1 MKKGFY
7 PKLAFDGIR
16 KNKKMYLPYIL
27 TSIGMVMMYYI
38 IIFLQFSQSIKDAVQ
53 SSTVSE
59 ILGLGSWVI
68 AIFSCI
74 FLFYTNSFLIKRRKK
89 EFGLYNILG
98 MDKHNLGIILFWETL
113 IIAVISLVIG
123 LAAGIAFSKL
133 AELVFLNLLKSDTT
147 FDLTVSSQGIGL
159 CAIIFTVINI
169 LLFFNSLRQVRS
181 SSAISLVK
189 SEQTGEKPPKG
200 NWIFGILGVLLLGG
214 AYYISLSIKEPLQA
228 LTLFFVAVIM
238 VIIGTYLV
246 MISGSVLFC
255 RLLQKNKKYYYKP
268 NHFVSVSS
276 MVYRMKRNGAG
287 LASICILATMVL
299 VMISST
305 TSLYFGEEDA
315 LAIRYPREINIDI
328 STLDTD
334 LEKNGQMDNI
344 ISDIKN
350 ICKNH
355 GVKETGTY
363 TYLSGMISG
372 MITDDGKVETDINRI
387 DNFSNIA
394 LGDFSSVYSFI
405 FIPVDDYNKIMGT
418 SYTLKDDEAII
429 YNYRNDSRY
438 GKNVISFN
446 RGQSFKIVK
455 QTDEFV
461 IDTNAAISVTPTMAL
476 IVNDIDNA
484 TKGLTYNATTAQKIE
499 NTGISFHRYY
509 CFDAGVSPQ
518 QQIELSKD
526 IANYLDGNIEKYRA
540 DTSNRMFR
548 STVESREQNRLD
560 FFGLYGGLFG
570 LGIILSIVF
579 IFAAVLIIYYKQISE
594 GYEDQSRF
602 EIMQKVGMTK
612 NEIRKSINSQLLTVF
627 FLPLIFAGMHLAF
640 AAPIIKKLLLL
651 FNLTNLNLFIVTILI
666 SFAAFALF
674 YMIVYKITSSA
685 YYKIVSGAKED

>member
-123 LAAGIAFSKL
+123 LAAGIVFSKL
-133 AELVFLNLLKSDTT
+133 AELIFLNLLKSDVT

-169 LLFFNSLRQVRS
+169 LLFFNSLRQVRF
-181 SSAISLVK
+181 SSAISLVR

-200 NWIFGILGVLLLGG
+200 NRLLGILGVLLLGG

-255 RLLQKNKKYYYKP
+255 RLLQKNKKYYYKS

-276 MVYRMKRNGAG
+276 MAYRMKRNGAG

-315 LAIRYPREINIDI
+315 LSIRYPREINIDI

-405 FIPVDDYNKIMGT
+405 FIPVDEYNKIIGT

>member
-133 AELVFLNLLKSDTT
+133 AELIFLNLLKSDVT
-147 FDLTVSSQGIGL
+147 FDLTVSSQGIGH

-169 LLFFNSLRQVRS
+169 LLFFNSLRQVRF
-181 SSAISLVK
+181 SSAISLVR
-189 SEQTGEKPPKG
+189 SEQAGEKPPKG
-200 NWIFGILGVLLLGG
+200 NRLLGILGVLLLGG

-255 RLLQKNKKYYYKP
+255 RLLQKNKKYYYKS

-305 TSLYFGEEDA
+305 TSLYFGEENA

-405 FIPVDDYNKIMGT
+405 FIPVDEYNKIIGT
-418 SYTLKDDEAII
+418 NYTLKDDEAII

-461 IDTNAAISVTPTMAL
+461 IDTNAAMSVTPSMAL

-499 NTGISFHRYY
+499 NTGINFHRYY

-612 NEIRKSINSQLLTVF
+612 TEIRKSINSQLLTVF

-685 YYKIVSGAKED
+685 YYKIVSGVKED

>member
-123 LAAGIAFSKL
+123 LAAGIVFSKL
-133 AELVFLNLLKSDTT
+133 AELIFLNLLKSDVT

-169 LLFFNSLRQVRS
+169 LLFFNSLRQVKF

-200 NWIFGILGVLLLGG
+200 NWVLGILGVLLLGG

-276 MVYRMKRNGAG
+276 MAYRMKRNGAG

-334 LEKNGQMDNI
+334 LEKSGQMDNI

-355 GVKETGTY
+355 SVKETGTY

-372 MITDDGKVETDINRI
+372 IITDDGKVETDINRI

-418 SYTLKDDEAII
+418 NYTLKDDEAII

-461 IDTNAAISVTPTMAL
+461 IDTNAAISVTPSTAL

-499 NTGISFHRYY
+499 NTGINFHRYY

-685 YYKIVSGAKED
+685 YYKIVSGAKEG

>member
-133 AELVFLNLLKSDTT
+133 AELIFLNLLKSDVT

-169 LLFFNSLRQVRS
+169 LLFFNSLRQVKF

-200 NWIFGILGVLLLGG
+200 NWVLGILGVLLLGG

-276 MVYRMKRNGAG
+276 MAYRMKRNGAG

-334 LEKNGQMDNI
+334 LEKSGQMDNI

-355 GVKETGTY
+355 SVKETGTY

-372 MITDDGKVETDINRI
+372 IITDDGKVETDINRI

-418 SYTLKDDEAII
+418 NYTLKDDEAII

-461 IDTNAAISVTPTMAL
+461 IDTNAAISVTPSMAL

-612 NEIRKSINSQLLTVF
+612 TEIRKSINSQLLTVF

>member
-123 LAAGIAFSKL
+123 LAAGIVFSKL
-133 AELVFLNLLKSDTT
+133 AELIFLNLLKSDVT

-169 LLFFNSLRQVRS
+169 LLFFNSLRQVRF
-181 SSAISLVK
+181 SSAISLVR

-200 NWIFGILGVLLLGG
+200 NRLLGILGVLLLGG

-334 LEKNGQMDNI
+334 LEENGQMDNI

-405 FIPVDDYNKIMGT
+405 FIPVDEYNKIIGT

-461 IDTNAAISVTPTMAL
+461 IDTNAAISVTPSMAL

-499 NTGISFHRYY
+499 NTGINFHRYY

-612 NEIRKSINSQLLTVF
+612 TEIRKSINSQLLTVF

>member
-53 SSTVSE
+53 SSTVTQ

-113 IIAVISLVIG
+113 IIAAISLVVG

-133 AELVFLNLLKSDTT
+133 AELIFLNLLKSDAT

-238 VIIGTYLV
+238 VIIGTYLI

-255 RLLQKNKKYYYKP
+255 RLLQKNKKYYYKS

-305 TSLYFGEEDA
+305 TSLYFSEEDA
-315 LAIRYPREINIDI
+315 LTSRYPREININFT
-328 STLDTD
+328 TLDTQIYKD
-334 LEKNGQMDNI
+334 GQADKIRSEIDKIAKKRNANVHN
-344 ISDIKN
+344 SLTYLA
-350 ICKNH
+350 
-355 GVKETGTY
+355 GV
-363 TYLSGMISG
+363 LSGMV
-372 MITDDGKVETDINRI
+372 TDGNVETTDVRN
-387 DNFSNIA
+387 
-394 LGDFSSVYSFI
+394 VYSGTVDYNRVFQFNFVSI
-405 FIPVDDYNKIMGT
+405 DDYNKIMGT
-418 SYTLKDDEAII
+418 DYKLKDGEAMI
-429 YNYRNDSRY
+429 YLFRKGSNFNGD
-438 GKNVISFN
+438 KLSFN
-446 RGQSFKIVK
+446 GGQSFKIVK
-455 QTDEFV
+455 YLDNFISQSD
-461 IDTNAAISVTPTMAL
+461 AAMTIVPTMAVF
-476 IVNDIDNA
+476 VNDLDKA
-484 TKGLTYNATTAQKIE
+484 TQGMTDATHQHDSEPVVNFNWSYGFDTGLSE
-499 NTGISFHRYY
+499 
-509 CFDAGVSPQ
+509 DE
-518 QQIELSKD
+518 QIALSKD
-526 IANYLDGNIEKYRA
+526 INSYLTDVSDDFKEDIH
-540 DTSNRMFR
+540 
-548 STVESREQNRLD
+548 STEVESREQNRLD
-560 FFGLYGGLFG
+560 FFGLFGGLFG

-602 EIMQKVGMTK
+602 DIMQKVGMTK
-612 NEIRKSINSQLLTVF
+612 KEIRKSINSQLLTVF

-674 YMIVYKITSSA
+674 YMIVYKITSNA
-685 YYKIVSGAKED
+685 YYKIVSGAKEE

>member
-53 SSTVSE
+53 SSTVTQ

-113 IIAVISLVIG
+113 IIAAISLVVG

-133 AELVFLNLLKSDTT
+133 AELIFLNLLKSDAT

-238 VIIGTYLV
+238 VIIGTYLI

-255 RLLQKNKKYYYKP
+255 RLLQKNKKYYYKS

-315 LAIRYPREINIDI
+315 LASRYPREININFT
-328 STLDTD
+328 TLDTQIYKD
-334 LEKNGQMDNI
+334 GQADKIRSEIDKIAKKRNANVHN
-344 ISDIKN
+344 SLTYLA
-350 ICKNH
+350 
-355 GVKETGTY
+355 GV
-363 TYLSGMISG
+363 LSGMV
-372 MITDDGKVETDINRI
+372 TDGNVETDVRN
-387 DNFSNIA
+387 
-394 LGDFSSVYSFI
+394 VYSGTVDYNRVFQFNFVSI
-405 FIPVDDYNKIMGT
+405 DDYNKIMGT
-418 SYTLKDDEAII
+418 DYKLKDGEAMI
-429 YNYRNDSRY
+429 YLFRKGSNFNGD
-438 GKNVISFN
+438 KLSFN
-446 RGQSFKIVK
+446 GGQSFKIVK
-455 QTDEFV
+455 YLDNFISQSD
-461 IDTNAAISVTPTMAL
+461 AAMTIVPTMAVF
-476 IVNDIDNA
+476 VNDLDKA
-484 TKGLTYNATTAQKIE
+484 TQGMTDATHQHDSEPVVNFNWSYGFDTGLSE
-499 NTGISFHRYY
+499 
-509 CFDAGVSPQ
+509 DE
-518 QQIELSKD
+518 QIALSKD
-526 IANYLDGNIEKYRA
+526 INSYLTDVSDDFKKDIH
-540 DTSNRMFR
+540 
-548 STVESREQNRLD
+548 STEVESREQNRLD

-602 EIMQKVGMTK
+602 DIMQKVGMTK
-612 NEIRKSINSQLLTVF
+612 KEIRKSINSQLLTVF

-685 YYKIVSGAKED
+685 YYKIVSGAKEE

>member
-246 MISGSVLFC
+246 MIFGSVLFC

-315 LAIRYPREINIDI
+315 LSIRYPREINIDI

-394 LGDFSSVYSFI
+394 LGDFSSVYLFI
-405 FIPVDDYNKIMGT
+405 FIPVDEYNKIIGT

-518 QQIELSKD
+518 HQIELSKD

-540 DTSNRMFR
+540 DTSSRMFR

-612 NEIRKSINSQLLTVF
+612 TEIRKSINSQLLTVF

>member
-53 SSTVSE
+53 SSTVSQ

-133 AELVFLNLLKSDTT
+133 AELIFLNLLKSDVT

-169 LLFFNSLRQVRS
+169 LLFFNSLRQVRF
-181 SSAISLVK
+181 SSAISLVR

-200 NWIFGILGVLLLGG
+200 NRLLGILGVLLLGG

-315 LAIRYPREINIDI
+315 LSSRYPREINI
-328 STLDTD
+328 SFSSLDTQIY
-334 LEKNGQMDNI
+334 KNGQSEQIRSEIDEIAKKHNANVHN
-344 ISDIKN
+344 SLTYLA
-350 ICKNH
+350 
-355 GVKETGTY
+355 GV
-363 TYLSGMISG
+363 LSGMV
-372 MITDDGKVETDINRI
+372 TDGNVETDVRN
-387 DNFSNIA
+387 
-394 LGDFSSVYSFI
+394 VYSGTVDYNKVFQ
-405 FIPVDDYNKIMGT
+405 FNFVSVDDYNEMMGT
-418 SYTLKDDEAII
+418 DYRLKDGEAMV
-429 YNYRNDSRY
+429 YLFRKDSNFH
-438 GKNVISFN
+438 GDTLSFN
-446 RGQSFKIVK
+446 GGQSFKIVRYLDNFIS
-455 QTDEFV
+455 QSD
-461 IDTNAAISVTPTMAL
+461 AAMTVVPTMA
-476 IVNDIDNA
+476 IFVNDLDKA
-484 TKGLTYNATTAQKIE
+484 TQGMTDATHQHDSEPVVNFSWTYGFDTGLSEDEQ
-499 NTGISFHRYY
+499 IS
-509 CFDAGVSPQ
+509 
-518 QQIELSKD
+518 LSKD
-526 IANYLDGNIEKYRA
+526 INSYLTDVSDDFKKDIH
-540 DTSNRMFR
+540 
-548 STVESREQNRLD
+548 STEVESREQNRLD

-685 YYKIVSGAKED
+685 YYKIVSGAKEG

>member
-123 LAAGIAFSKL
+123 LAAGIVFSKL
-133 AELVFLNLLKSDTT
+133 AELIFLNLLKSDVT

-169 LLFFNSLRQVRS
+169 LLFFNSLRQVRF
-181 SSAISLVK
+181 SSAISLVR

-200 NWIFGILGVLLLGG
+200 NRLLGILGVLLLGG

-276 MVYRMKRNGAG
+276 MVYRIKRNGAG

-461 IDTNAAISVTPTMAL
+461 IDTNAAMSVTPSMAL

-499 NTGISFHRYY
+499 NTGINFHRYY
-509 CFDAGVSPQ
+509 CFDTGVSPQ

-612 NEIRKSINSQLLTVF
+612 TEIRKSINSQLLTVF

>member
-123 LAAGIAFSKL
+123 LAAGIVFSKL
-133 AELVFLNLLKSDTT
+133 AELIFLNLLKSDVT

-169 LLFFNSLRQVRS
+169 LLFFNSLRQVKF

-200 NWIFGILGVLLLGG
+200 NWVLGILGVLLLGG

-418 SYTLKDDEAII
+418 SYTLKDDEAIV

-499 NTGISFHRYY
+499 NTGINFHRYY

-518 QQIELSKD
+518 QQIELSKN

-612 NEIRKSINSQLLTVF
+612 TEIRKSINSQLLTVF

>member
-113 IIAVISLVIG
+113 IIAVISLVVG

-133 AELVFLNLLKSDTT
+133 AELIFLNLLKSDVT

-169 LLFFNSLRQVRS
+169 LLFFNSLRQVQF

-372 MITDDGKVETDINRI
+372 MITNDGKVETDINRI

-405 FIPVDDYNKIMGT
+405 FIPVDEYNKIIGT

-518 QQIELSKD
+518 HQIELSKD

-540 DTSNRMFR
+540 DTSSCMFR
-548 STVESREQNRLD
+548 SNVESREQNRLD

-612 NEIRKSINSQLLTVF
+612 TEIRKSINSQLLTVF

>member
-123 LAAGIAFSKL
+123 LAAGIVFSKL
-133 AELVFLNLLKSDTT
+133 AELIFLNLLKSDVT

-169 LLFFNSLRQVRS
+169 LLFFNSLRQVRF
-181 SSAISLVK
+181 SSAISLVR

-200 NWIFGILGVLLLGG
+200 NRLLGILGVLLLGG

-438 GKNVISFN
+438 KNNVISFN

-455 QTDEFV
+455 ETDEFV
-461 IDTNAAISVTPTMAL
+461 IDTNAAMSVTPSMAL

-499 NTGISFHRYY
+499 NTGINFHRYY
-509 CFDAGVSPQ
+509 CFDTGVSPQ

-612 NEIRKSINSQLLTVF
+612 TEIRKSINSQLLTVF

>member
-53 SSTVSE
+53 SSTVTQ

-113 IIAVISLVIG
+113 IIAAISLVVG

-133 AELVFLNLLKSDTT
+133 AELIFLNLLKSDST

-159 CAIIFTVINI
+159 CAIILTVINI

-214 AYYISLSIKEPLQA
+214 AYYISLNIKEPLQA

-238 VIIGTYLV
+238 VIIGTYLI

-255 RLLQKNKKYYYKP
+255 RLLQKNKKYYYKS

-315 LAIRYPREINIDI
+315 LTSRYPREININFT
-328 STLDTD
+328 TLDTQIYKD
-334 LEKNGQMDNI
+334 GQADKIRSEIDKIAKKRNANVHN
-344 ISDIKN
+344 SLTYLA
-350 ICKNH
+350 
-355 GVKETGTY
+355 GV
-363 TYLSGMISG
+363 LSGMV
-372 MITDDGKVETDINRI
+372 TDGNVETDIRN
-387 DNFSNIA
+387 
-394 LGDFSSVYSFI
+394 VYSGTVDYNRVFQFNFVSI
-405 FIPVDDYNKIMGT
+405 DDYNKIMGT
-418 SYTLKDDEAII
+418 DYKLKDGEAMI
-429 YNYRNDSRY
+429 YLFRKGSNFNGD
-438 GKNVISFN
+438 KLSFN
-446 RGQSFKIVK
+446 GGQSFKIVK
-455 QTDEFV
+455 YLDNFISQSD
-461 IDTNAAISVTPTMAL
+461 AAMTIVPTMAVF
-476 IVNDIDNA
+476 VNDLDKA
-484 TKGLTYNATTAQKIE
+484 TQGMTDATHQHDSEPVVNFNWSYGFDTGLSE
-499 NTGISFHRYY
+499 
-509 CFDAGVSPQ
+509 DE
-518 QQIELSKD
+518 QIALSKD
-526 IANYLDGNIEKYRA
+526 INSYLTDVSDDFKEDIH
-540 DTSNRMFR
+540 
-548 STVESREQNRLD
+548 STEVESREQNRLD
-560 FFGLYGGLFG
+560 FFGLFGGLFG

-612 NEIRKSINSQLLTVF
+612 KEIRKSINSQLLTVF

-674 YMIVYKITSSA
+674 YMIVYKITSNA
-685 YYKIVSGAKED
+685 YYKIVSGAKEE

>member
-53 SSTVSE
+53 SSTAAD

-98 MDKHNLGIILFWETL
+98 MDKHNLSKILFWETL
-113 IIAVISLVIG
+113 IITVISLVIG

-133 AELVFLNLLKSDTT
+133 AELIFLRLLKCD
-147 FDLTVSSQGIGL
+147 VSFNLSICPQGLGL
-159 CAIIFTVINI
+159 CATVFTVINI
-169 LLFFNSLRQVRS
+169 LLFFNSLRQVKF

-189 SEQTGEKPPKG
+189 SEQTGEKPPRG
-200 NWIFGILGVLLLGG
+200 NWILGILGVLLLGV
-214 AYYISLSIKEPLQA
+214 AYYLALSIKEPLQA
-228 LTLFFVAVIM
+228 MMLFFVAVIM
-238 VIIGTYLV
+238 VIIGTYLI
-246 MISGSVLFC
+246 MIAGSVLFC
-255 RLLQKNKKYYYKP
+255 RLLQKNKKYYYKS

-315 LAIRYPREINIDI
+315 LASRYPREINI
-328 STLDTD
+328 SFSSLDTQIY
-334 LEKNGQMDNI
+334 KNGQADKIRSQIDEIAKKHNA
-344 ISDIKN
+344 DIHN
-350 ICKNH
+350 SL
-355 GVKETGTY
+355 
-363 TYLSGMISG
+363 TYLSGVLSG
-372 MITDDGKVETDINRI
+372 MVTDGNVETDVKN
-387 DNFSNIA
+387 
-394 LGDFSSVYSFI
+394 VYSGAVDYNKVFQ
-405 FIPVDDYNKIMGT
+405 FNFVSVDDYNKIMGT
-418 SYTLKDDEAII
+418 DYKLKDGEAMV
-429 YNYRNDSRY
+429 YLFRKDSNFH
-438 GKNVISFN
+438 GDKLSFN
-446 RGQSFKIVK
+446 GGQSFKIVRYLDNFIS
-455 QTDEFV
+455 QSD
-461 IDTNAAISVTPTMAL
+461 AAMTIVPTMA
-476 IVNDIDNA
+476 IFVNDLDQA
-484 TKGLTYNATTAQKIE
+484 TQGMTDATHQQDAEPVVNFSWSYGFDTGLSE
-499 NTGISFHRYY
+499 
-509 CFDAGVSPQ
+509 DE
-518 QQIELSKD
+518 QIALSKD
-526 IANYLDGNIEKYRA
+526 ISSYLTD
-540 DTSNRMFR
+540 M
-548 STVESREQNRLD
+548 TVDSDEVLVSEIESREQNRND
-560 FFGLYGGLFG
+560 FYALYGGLFG

-612 NEIRKSINSQLLTVF
+612 KEIRKSINSQLLTVF

-640 AAPIIKKLLLL
+640 AAPIIKKLLLI
-651 FNLTNLNLFIVTILI
+651 FNLTNLNLFIMTILI
-666 SFAAFALF
+666 SFAAFTLF
-674 YMIVYKITSSA
+674 YMIVYKITSNA

>member
-38 IIFLQFSQSIKDAVQ
+38 IIFLQFSQNIKDAVR
-53 SSTVSE
+53 SSTVSD

-113 IIAVISLVIG
+113 IIAAISLVIG

-133 AELVFLNLLKSDTT
+133 AELIFLNLLKSDVT

-169 LLFFNSLRQVRS
+169 LLFFNSLRQVRF

-189 SEQTGEKPPKG
+189 SEQTGEKPPKD
-200 NWIFGILGVLLLGG
+200 NWILGILGVLLLGG
-214 AYYISLSIKEPLQA
+214 AYYLAISIKEPLQA

-238 VIIGTYLV
+238 VIIGTYLI

-255 RLLQKNKKYYYKP
+255 RLLQKNKKYYYKS

-315 LAIRYPREINIDI
+315 LAIRYPREININFT
-328 STLDTD
+328 TLDTQIYKD
-334 LEKNGQMDNI
+334 GEADKIRSEIDEIAKKRNANVHNSL
-344 ISDIKN
+344 
-350 ICKNH
+350 
-355 GVKETGTY
+355 TY
-363 TYLSGMISG
+363 LAGALSGMV
-372 MITDDGKVETDINRI
+372 TDGNVETDVRN
-387 DNFSNIA
+387 
-394 LGDFSSVYSFI
+394 VYSGTVDYNRVFQFNFVSI
-405 FIPVDDYNKIMGT
+405 DDYNKIMGT
-418 SYTLKDDEAII
+418 DYKLKDGEAMV
-429 YNYRNDSRY
+429 YLFRKDSNFN
-438 GKNVISFN
+438 GDKLSFN
-446 RGQSFKIVK
+446 GGQSFKIVRYLDNFIS
-455 QTDEFV
+455 QSD
-461 IDTNAAISVTPTMAL
+461 AAMTIVPTMA
-476 IVNDIDNA
+476 IFVNDLDKA
-484 TKGLTYNATTAQKIE
+484 TQGMTDATHQHDSQPVVNFSWSYGFDTGLSE
-499 NTGISFHRYY
+499 
-509 CFDAGVSPQ
+509 DE
-518 QQIELSKD
+518 QIALTKD
-526 IANYLDGNIEKYRA
+526 INSYLTDVSDDFKEDIH
-540 DTSNRMFR
+540 
-548 STVESREQNRLD
+548 STEVESREQNRLD

-612 NEIRKSINSQLLTVF
+612 KEIRKSINSQLLTVF

-640 AAPIIKKLLLL
+640 AAPIIKKLLLI

-674 YMIVYKITSSA
+674 YMIVYKITSNA

>member
-53 SSTVSE
+53 SSTVSQ

-133 AELVFLNLLKSDTT
+133 AELIFLNLLKSDVT

-169 LLFFNSLRQVRS
+169 LLFFNSLRQVRF
-181 SSAISLVK
+181 SSAISLVR

-200 NWIFGILGVLLLGG
+200 NRLLGILGVLLLGG

-315 LAIRYPREINIDI
+315 LSSRYPREINI
-328 STLDTD
+328 SFSSLDTQIY
-334 LEKNGQMDNI
+334 KNGQ
-344 ISDIKN
+344 SDHIRSGIDEIAKKHN
-350 ICKNH
+350 ANVH
-355 GVKETGTY
+355 NSLTYLAGV
-363 TYLSGMISG
+363 LSGMV
-372 MITDDGKVETDINRI
+372 TDGNVETDVRN
-387 DNFSNIA
+387 
-394 LGDFSSVYSFI
+394 VYSGTVDYNKVFQ
-405 FIPVDDYNKIMGT
+405 FNFVSVDDYNEMMGT
-418 SYTLKDDEAII
+418 DYRLKDGEAMV
-429 YNYRNDSRY
+429 YLFRKDSNFH
-438 GKNVISFN
+438 GDTLSFN
-446 RGQSFKIVK
+446 GGQSFKIVRYLDNFIS
-455 QTDEFV
+455 QSD
-461 IDTNAAISVTPTMAL
+461 AAMTVVPTMA
-476 IVNDIDNA
+476 IFVNDLDKA
-484 TKGLTYNATTAQKIE
+484 TQGMTDATHQHDSEPVVNFSWTYGFDTGLSE
-499 NTGISFHRYY
+499 
-509 CFDAGVSPQ
+509 DE
-518 QQIELSKD
+518 QIALSKD
-526 IANYLDGNIEKYRA
+526 INSYLTDVSDDFKEDIH
-540 DTSNRMFR
+540 
-548 STVESREQNRLD
+548 STEVESREQNRLD

-685 YYKIVSGAKED
+685 YYKIVSGAKEG

>member
-53 SSTVSE
+53 SSTVSQ

-113 IIAVISLVIG
+113 IIAAISLVIG

-200 NWIFGILGVLLLGG
+200 NRLLGILGVLLLGG

-305 TSLYFGEEDA
+305 TSLYFGAEDA
-315 LAIRYPREINIDI
+315 LSSRYPREINI
-328 STLDTD
+328 SFSSLDTQIY
-334 LEKNGQMDNI
+334 KNGQ
-344 ISDIKN
+344 SDQIRSEIDEIAKKHN
-350 ICKNH
+350 ANVH
-355 GVKETGTY
+355 NSLTYLAGV
-363 TYLSGMISG
+363 LSGMV
-372 MITDDGKVETDINRI
+372 TDGNVETDIRN
-387 DNFSNIA
+387 
-394 LGDFSSVYSFI
+394 VYSGTVDYNKVFQ
-405 FIPVDDYNKIMGT
+405 FNFVSVDDYNEMMGT
-418 SYTLKDDEAII
+418 DYRLKDGEAMV
-429 YNYRNDSRY
+429 YLFR
-438 GKNVISFN
+438 KNSNFHGDTLSFN
-446 RGQSFKIVK
+446 GGQSFKIVRYLDNFIS
-455 QTDEFV
+455 QSD
-461 IDTNAAISVTPTMAL
+461 AAMTVVPTMA
-476 IVNDIDNA
+476 IFVNDLDKA
-484 TKGLTYNATTAQKIE
+484 TQGMTDATHQHDSEPVVNFSWTYGFDTGLSE
-499 NTGISFHRYY
+499 
-509 CFDAGVSPQ
+509 DE
-518 QQIELSKD
+518 QIALSKD
-526 IANYLDGNIEKYRA
+526 INSYLTDVSDDFKEDIH
-540 DTSNRMFR
+540 
-548 STVESREQNRLD
+548 STEVESREQNRLD

-685 YYKIVSGAKED
+685 YYKIVSGAKEG

>member
-123 LAAGIAFSKL
+123 LAAGIVFSKL
-133 AELVFLNLLKSDTT
+133 AELIFLNLLKSDVT

-169 LLFFNSLRQVRS
+169 LLFFNSLRQVRF
-181 SSAISLVK
+181 SSAISLVR

-200 NWIFGILGVLLLGG
+200 NRLLGILGVLLLGG

-276 MVYRMKRNGAG
+276 MAYRMKRNGAG

-363 TYLSGMISG
+363 TYLNGMISG

-418 SYTLKDDEAII
+418 SYTLNDDEAIV

-461 IDTNAAISVTPTMAL
+461 IDTNAAISVTPSMAL

-499 NTGISFHRYY
+499 NTGINFHRYY
-509 CFDAGVSPQ
+509 CFDTGVSPQ
-518 QQIELSKD
+518 HQIELSKD

-612 NEIRKSINSQLLTVF
+612 TEIRKSINSQLLTVF

>member
-53 SSTVSE
+53 SSTVTQ

-133 AELVFLNLLKSDTT
+133 AELVFLNLLKSDAT

-315 LAIRYPREINIDI
+315 LASRYPREINI
-328 STLDTD
+328 SFTTLDTQIYKD
-334 LEKNGQMDNI
+334 GQADKIRSEIDKIAKKRNANVHN
-344 ISDIKN
+344 SL
-350 ICKNH
+350 
-355 GVKETGTY
+355 
-363 TYLSGMISG
+363 TYLAGTLAG
-372 MITDDGKVETDINRI
+372 MITDGNVETDVRN
-387 DNFSNIA
+387 
-394 LGDFSSVYSFI
+394 VYSGTVDYNRVFQFNFVSI
-405 FIPVDDYNKIMGT
+405 DDYNKIMGT
-418 SYTLKDDEAII
+418 DYKLKDGEAMI
-429 YNYRNDSRY
+429 YLFRKGSNFNGD
-438 GKNVISFN
+438 KLSFN
-446 RGQSFKIVK
+446 GGQSFKIVK
-455 QTDEFV
+455 YLDNFISQSD
-461 IDTNAAISVTPTMAL
+461 AAMTIVPTMAVF
-476 IVNDIDNA
+476 VNDLDKA
-484 TKGLTYNATTAQKIE
+484 TQGMTDATHQHDSEPVINFNWSYGFDTGLSE
-499 NTGISFHRYY
+499 
-509 CFDAGVSPQ
+509 DE
-518 QQIELSKD
+518 QIALSKD
-526 IANYLDGNIEKYRA
+526 INSYLTDVSDNFKEDIH
-540 DTSNRMFR
+540 
-548 STVESREQNRLD
+548 STEVESREQNRLD
-560 FFGLYGGLFG
+560 FFSLFGGLFG

-602 EIMQKVGMTK
+602 DIMQKVGMTK
-612 NEIRKSINSQLLTVF
+612 KEIRKSINSQLLTVF

-685 YYKIVSGAKED
+685 YYKIVSGAKEE

>member
-169 LLFFNSLRQVRS
+169 LLFFNSLRQVRF
-181 SSAISLVK
+181 SSAISLVR

-200 NWIFGILGVLLLGG
+200 NRLLGILGVLLLGG

-315 LAIRYPREINIDI
+315 LSSRYPREINI
-328 STLDTD
+328 SFLSLDTQIY
-334 LEKNGQMDNI
+334 KNGQ
-344 ISDIKN
+344 SDQIRSEIDEIAKKHN
-350 ICKNH
+350 ANVH
-355 GVKETGTY
+355 NSLTYLAGV
-363 TYLSGMISG
+363 LSGMV
-372 MITDDGKVETDINRI
+372 TDGNVETDIRN
-387 DNFSNIA
+387 
-394 LGDFSSVYSFI
+394 VYSGTVDYNKVFQ
-405 FIPVDDYNKIMGT
+405 FNFVSVDDYNEMMGT
-418 SYTLKDDEAII
+418 DYRLKDGEAMV
-429 YNYRNDSRY
+429 YLFRKDSNFH
-438 GKNVISFN
+438 GDTLSFN
-446 RGQSFKIVK
+446 GGQSFKIVRYLDNFIS
-455 QTDEFV
+455 QSD
-461 IDTNAAISVTPTMAL
+461 AAMTVVPTMA
-476 IVNDIDNA
+476 IFVNDLDKA
-484 TKGLTYNATTAQKIE
+484 TQGMTDATHQHDSEPVVNFSWTYGFDTGLSEDEQ
-499 NTGISFHRYY
+499 IS
-509 CFDAGVSPQ
+509 
-518 QQIELSKD
+518 LSKD
-526 IANYLDGNIEKYRA
+526 INSYLTDVSDDLKEDIH
-540 DTSNRMFR
+540 
-548 STVESREQNRLD
+548 STEVESREQNRLD

>member
-53 SSTVSE
+53 SSTVSQ

-113 IIAVISLVIG
+113 IIAAISLVIG

-133 AELVFLNLLKSDTT
+133 AELVFLNLLKSDAT

-200 NWIFGILGVLLLGG
+200 NRLLGILGVLLLGG

-305 TSLYFGEEDA
+305 TSLYFGAEDA
-315 LAIRYPREINIDI
+315 LSSRYPREINI
-328 STLDTD
+328 SFSSLDTQIY
-334 LEKNGQMDNI
+334 KNGQ
-344 ISDIKN
+344 SDQIRSGIDEIAKKHN
-350 ICKNH
+350 ANVH
-355 GVKETGTY
+355 NSLTYLAGV
-363 TYLSGMISG
+363 LSGMV
-372 MITDDGKVETDINRI
+372 TDGNVETDIRN
-387 DNFSNIA
+387 
-394 LGDFSSVYSFI
+394 VYSGTVDYNKVFQ
-405 FIPVDDYNKIMGT
+405 FNFVSVDDYNEMMGT
-418 SYTLKDDEAII
+418 DYRLKDGEAMV
-429 YNYRNDSRY
+429 YLFRKDSNFH
-438 GKNVISFN
+438 GDTLSFN
-446 RGQSFKIVK
+446 GGQSFKIVRYLDNFIS
-455 QTDEFV
+455 QSD
-461 IDTNAAISVTPTMAL
+461 AAMTVVPTMA
-476 IVNDIDNA
+476 IFVNDLDKA
-484 TKGLTYNATTAQKIE
+484 TQGMTDATHQHDSEPVVNFSWTYGFDTGLSE
-499 NTGISFHRYY
+499 
-509 CFDAGVSPQ
+509 DE
-518 QQIELSKD
+518 QIALSKD
-526 IANYLDGNIEKYRA
+526 INSYLTDVSDDLKEDIH
-540 DTSNRMFR
+540 
-548 STVESREQNRLD
+548 STEVESREQNRLD

-685 YYKIVSGAKED
+685 YYKIVSGAKEG

>member
-113 IIAVISLVIG
+113 IIAAISLVVG

-133 AELVFLNLLKSDTT
+133 AELIFLNLLKSDAT

-238 VIIGTYLV
+238 VIIGTYLI

-255 RLLQKNKKYYYKP
+255 RLLQKNKKYYYKS

-315 LAIRYPREINIDI
+315 LSIRYPREINIDI

-355 GVKETGTY
+355 DVKGTDAY
-363 TYLSGMISG
+363 TYLNGMISG

-438 GKNVISFN
+438 KNNVISFN

-455 QTDEFV
+455 ETDEFV
-461 IDTNAAISVTPTMAL
+461 IDTNAAISVTPSMAL

-499 NTGISFHRYY
+499 NTGINFHRYY
-509 CFDAGVSPQ
+509 CFDTGVSPQ
-518 QQIELSKD
+518 HQIELSKD

-540 DTSNRMFR
+540 DTSSRMFR
-548 STVESREQNRLD
+548 SLVESREQSRLD

-602 EIMQKVGMTK
+602 DIMQKVGMTK
-612 NEIRKSINSQLLTVF
+612 KEIRKSINSQLLTVF

-674 YMIVYKITSSA
+674 YMIVYKITSNA
-685 YYKIVSGAKED
+685 YYKIVSGAKEE

>member
-53 SSTVSE
+53 SSTVSQ

-113 IIAVISLVIG
+113 IIAAISLVIG

-133 AELVFLNLLKSDTT
+133 AELIFLNLLKSDVT

-169 LLFFNSLRQVRS
+169 LLFFNSLRQVRF
-181 SSAISLVK
+181 SSAISLVR

-200 NWIFGILGVLLLGG
+200 NWILGILGVLLLGG
-214 AYYISLSIKEPLQA
+214 AYYLAISIKEPLQA

-246 MISGSVLFC
+246 MISSSVLFC

-355 GVKETGTY
+355 DVKGTDAY
-363 TYLSGMISG
+363 TYLNGMISG

-418 SYTLKDDEAII
+418 SFTLKDDEAII
-429 YNYRNDSRY
+429 YNYRNASRY
-438 GKNVISFN
+438 KNNVISFN

-455 QTDEFV
+455 ETDEFV
-461 IDTNAAISVTPTMAL
+461 IDTNAAISVTPSMAL

-499 NTGISFHRYY
+499 NTGINFHRYY
-509 CFDAGVSPQ
+509 CFDTGVSPQ
-518 QQIELSKD
+518 HQIELSKD

-540 DTSNRMFR
+540 DTSSRMFR
-548 STVESREQNRLD
+548 SLVENREQSRLD

-602 EIMQKVGMTK
+602 DIMQKVGMTK
-612 NEIRKSINSQLLTVF
+612 KEIRKSINSQLLTVF

-685 YYKIVSGAKED
+685 YYKIVSGAKEE

>member
-98 MDKHNLGIILFWETL
+98 MDKHNLGIILFWKTL

-315 LAIRYPREINIDI
+315 LSIRYPREINIDI

-405 FIPVDDYNKIMGT
+405 FIPVDEYNKIIGT

-518 QQIELSKD
+518 HQIELSKD

-540 DTSNRMFR
+540 DTSSRMFR

-612 NEIRKSINSQLLTVF
+612 NEIRRSINSQLLTVF

>member
-123 LAAGIAFSKL
+123 LAAGIVFSKL
-133 AELVFLNLLKSDTT
+133 AELIFLNLLKSDVT

-169 LLFFNSLRQVRS
+169 LLFFNSLRQVRF
-181 SSAISLVK
+181 SSAISLVR
-189 SEQTGEKPPKG
+189 SEQAGEKPPKG
-200 NWIFGILGVLLLGG
+200 NRLLGILGVLLLGG

-315 LAIRYPREINIDI
+315 LSIRYPREINIDI

-355 GVKETGTY
+355 DVKGTDAY
-363 TYLSGMISG
+363 TYLNGMISG

-418 SYTLKDDEAII
+418 SYALKDDEAII

-438 GKNVISFN
+438 KNNVISFN

-685 YYKIVSGAKED
+685 YYKIVSGAKEG

>member
-53 SSTVSE
+53 SSTVSQ

-133 AELVFLNLLKSDTT
+133 AELIFLNLLKSDVT

-169 LLFFNSLRQVRS
+169 LLFFNSLRQVRF
-181 SSAISLVK
+181 SSAISLVR

-200 NWIFGILGVLLLGG
+200 NRLLGILGVLLLGG

-315 LAIRYPREINIDI
+315 LSSRYPREINI
-328 STLDTD
+328 SFSSLDTQIY
-334 LEKNGQMDNI
+334 KNGQ
-344 ISDIKN
+344 SDQIRSEIDEIAKKHN
-350 ICKNH
+350 ANVH
-355 GVKETGTY
+355 NSLTYLAGV
-363 TYLSGMISG
+363 LSGMV
-372 MITDDGKVETDINRI
+372 TDGNVETDVRN
-387 DNFSNIA
+387 
-394 LGDFSSVYSFI
+394 VYSGTVDYNKVFQ
-405 FIPVDDYNKIMGT
+405 FNFVSVDDYNEMMGT
-418 SYTLKDDEAII
+418 DYRLKDGEAMV
-429 YNYRNDSRY
+429 YLFRKDSNFH
-438 GKNVISFN
+438 GDTLSFN
-446 RGQSFKIVK
+446 GGQSFKIVRYLDNFIS
-455 QTDEFV
+455 QSD
-461 IDTNAAISVTPTMAL
+461 AAMTVVPTMA
-476 IVNDIDNA
+476 IFVNDLDKA
-484 TKGLTYNATTAQKIE
+484 TQGMTDATHQHDSEPVVNFSWTYGFDTGLSEDEQ
-499 NTGISFHRYY
+499 IS
-509 CFDAGVSPQ
+509 
-518 QQIELSKD
+518 LSKD
-526 IANYLDGNIEKYRA
+526 INSYLTDVSDDFKKDIH
-540 DTSNRMFR
+540 
-548 STVESREQNRLD
+548 STEVESREQNRLD

-685 YYKIVSGAKED
+685 YYKIVSGAKEG

>member
-123 LAAGIAFSKL
+123 LAAGIVFSKL
-133 AELVFLNLLKSDTT
+133 AELIFLNLLKSDVT

-169 LLFFNSLRQVRS
+169 LLFFNSLRQVRF
-181 SSAISLVK
+181 SSAISLVR

-200 NWIFGILGVLLLGG
+200 NRLLGILGVLLLGG

-276 MVYRMKRNGAG
+276 MAYRMKRNGAG

-334 LEKNGQMDNI
+334 LEENGQMDNI

-363 TYLSGMISG
+363 TYLNGMISG

-405 FIPVDDYNKIMGT
+405 FIPVDEYNKIIGT
-418 SYTLKDDEAII
+418 SYTLKDDEAIV

-455 QTDEFV
+455 ETDEFV
-461 IDTNAAISVTPTMAL
+461 IDTNAAISVTPSMAL

-499 NTGISFHRYY
+499 NTGINFHRYY

-518 QQIELSKD
+518 HQIELSKD

-612 NEIRKSINSQLLTVF
+612 TEIRKSINSQLLTVF

>member
-133 AELVFLNLLKSDTT
+133 AELIFLNLLKSDVT

-169 LLFFNSLRQVRS
+169 LLFFNSLRQVKF

-200 NWIFGILGVLLLGG
+200 NWVLGILGVLLLGG
-214 AYYISLSIKEPLQA
+214 AYYLALGIKEPLQA

-255 RLLQKNKKYYYKP
+255 RLLQKNKKYYYKS

-305 TSLYFGEEDA
+305 TSLYFGEENA
-315 LAIRYPREINIDI
+315 LTSRYPREINI
-328 STLDTD
+328 SFTTLDTQIY
-334 LEKNGQMDNI
+334 KNGQ
-344 ISDIKN
+344 SDKIRAEIDEIAKKHN
-350 ICKNH
+350 ANAH
-355 GVKETGTY
+355 NSLSYLAGV
-363 TYLSGMISG
+363 LSGMV
-372 MITDDGKVETDINRI
+372 TDGKVETDVRN
-387 DNFSNIA
+387 
-394 LGDFSSVYSFI
+394 VYSGAVDYNRVFQFNFVSI
-405 FIPVDDYNKIMGT
+405 DDYNKVMGT
-418 SYTLKDDEAII
+418 DYKLNDGEAMIYLFRKDSGFSGNE
-429 YNYRNDSRY
+429 
-438 GKNVISFN
+438 ISFN
-446 RGQSFKIVK
+446 RGPSFKIVK
-455 QTDEFV
+455 NLDKFISQSD
-461 IDTNAAISVTPTMAL
+461 AAMTIVPTMA
-476 IVNDIDNA
+476 IFVNDIDKA
-484 TKGLTYNATTAQKIE
+484 TQGMTDETHQNNSEPVVNFKWNYGFDTGLSE
-499 NTGISFHRYY
+499 
-509 CFDAGVSPQ
+509 DE
-518 QQIELSKD
+518 QIALSKD
-526 IANYLDGNIEKYRA
+526 ITSYLTDMRVDSKDVLISE
-540 DTSNRMFR
+540 
-548 STVESREQNRLD
+548 VESREQNRVD
-560 FFGLYGGLFG
+560 FYALYGGLFG

-612 NEIRKSINSQLLTVF
+612 KEIRKSINSQLLTVF

-640 AAPIIKKLLLL
+640 AAPIIKKLLLI
-651 FNLTNLNLFIVTILI
+651 FNLTNLNLFIITVLI

-674 YMIVYKITSSA
+674 YMIVYKITSNA

>member
-27 TSIGMVMMYYI
+27 TSTGMVMMYYI

-53 SSTVSE
+53 SSTVTQ

-113 IIAVISLVIG
+113 IIAAISLVVG

-133 AELVFLNLLKSDTT
+133 AELIFLNLLKSDAT

-238 VIIGTYLV
+238 VIIGTYLI

-255 RLLQKNKKYYYKP
+255 RLLQKNKKYYYKS

-315 LAIRYPREINIDI
+315 LTSRYPREININFT
-328 STLDTD
+328 TLDTQIYKD
-334 LEKNGQMDNI
+334 GQADKIRSEIDEIANKHNA
-344 ISDIKN
+344 DIHN
-350 ICKNH
+350 SF
-355 GVKETGTY
+355 
-363 TYLSGMISG
+363 TYLAGTLAGMV
-372 MITDDGKVETDINRI
+372 TDGNVETDVRN
-387 DNFSNIA
+387 
-394 LGDFSSVYSFI
+394 VYSGTVDYNRVFQFNFVSI
-405 FIPVDDYNKIMGT
+405 DDYNKIMGT
-418 SYTLKDDEAII
+418 DYKLKDGEAMI
-429 YNYRNDSRY
+429 YLFRKGSNFNGD
-438 GKNVISFN
+438 KLSFN
-446 RGQSFKIVK
+446 GGQSFKIVK
-455 QTDEFV
+455 YLDNFISQSD
-461 IDTNAAISVTPTMAL
+461 AAMTIVPTMAVF
-476 IVNDIDNA
+476 VNDLDKA
-484 TKGLTYNATTAQKIE
+484 TQGMTDATHQHDSEPVVNFNWSYGFDTGLSE
-499 NTGISFHRYY
+499 
-509 CFDAGVSPQ
+509 DE
-518 QQIELSKD
+518 QIALSKD
-526 IANYLDGNIEKYRA
+526 INSYLTDVSDNFKEDIH
-540 DTSNRMFR
+540 
-548 STVESREQNRLD
+548 STEVESREQNRLD
-560 FFGLYGGLFG
+560 FFSLFGGLFG

-602 EIMQKVGMTK
+602 DIMQKVGMTK
-612 NEIRKSINSQLLTVF
+612 KEIRKSINSQLLTVF

-674 YMIVYKITSSA
+674 YMIVYKITSNA
-685 YYKIVSGAKED
+685 YYKIVSGAKEE

>member
-53 SSTVSE
+53 SSTVSQ

-133 AELVFLNLLKSDTT
+133 AELIFLNLLKSDVT

-169 LLFFNSLRQVRS
+169 LLFFNSLRQVRF
-181 SSAISLVK
+181 SSAISLVR

-200 NWIFGILGVLLLGG
+200 NRLLGILGVLLLGG

-315 LAIRYPREINIDI
+315 LSSRYPREINI
-328 STLDTD
+328 SFSSLDTQIY
-334 LEKNGQMDNI
+334 KNGQ
-344 ISDIKN
+344 SDQIRSGIDEIAKKHN
-350 ICKNH
+350 ANVH
-355 GVKETGTY
+355 NSLTYLAGV
-363 TYLSGMISG
+363 LSGMV
-372 MITDDGKVETDINRI
+372 TDGNVETDIGN
-387 DNFSNIA
+387 
-394 LGDFSSVYSFI
+394 VYSGTVDYNKVFQ
-405 FIPVDDYNKIMGT
+405 FNFVSVDDYNEMMGT
-418 SYTLKDDEAII
+418 DYRLKDGEAMV
-429 YNYRNDSRY
+429 YLFRKDSNFH
-438 GKNVISFN
+438 GDTLSFN
-446 RGQSFKIVK
+446 GGQSFKIVRYLDNFIS
-455 QTDEFV
+455 QSD
-461 IDTNAAISVTPTMAL
+461 AAMTVVPTMA
-476 IVNDIDNA
+476 IFVNDLDKA
-484 TKGLTYNATTAQKIE
+484 TQGMTDATHQHDSEPVVNFSWTYGFDTGLSEDEQ
-499 NTGISFHRYY
+499 IS
-509 CFDAGVSPQ
+509 
-518 QQIELSKD
+518 LSKD
-526 IANYLDGNIEKYRA
+526 INSYLTDVSDDFKKDIH
-540 DTSNRMFR
+540 
-548 STVESREQNRLD
+548 STEVESREQNRLD

-685 YYKIVSGAKED
+685 YYKIVSDAKEG

>member
-53 SSTVSE
+53 SSTVTQ

-113 IIAVISLVIG
+113 IIAAISLVVG

-133 AELVFLNLLKSDTT
+133 AELIFLNLLKSTAT

-238 VIIGTYLV
+238 VIIGTYLI

-255 RLLQKNKKYYYKP
+255 RLLQKNKKYYYKS

-315 LAIRYPREINIDI
+315 LASRYPREININFT
-328 STLDTD
+328 TLDTQIYKD
-334 LEKNGQMDNI
+334 GQADKIRSEIDKIAKKRNANVHN
-344 ISDIKN
+344 SL
-350 ICKNH
+350 
-355 GVKETGTY
+355 
-363 TYLSGMISG
+363 TYLSGVLSG
-372 MITDDGKVETDINRI
+372 MVTDGNVETDVRN
-387 DNFSNIA
+387 
-394 LGDFSSVYSFI
+394 VYSGTVDYNRVFQFNFVSI
-405 FIPVDDYNKIMGT
+405 DDYNKIMGT
-418 SYTLKDDEAII
+418 DYKLKDGEAMI
-429 YNYRNDSRY
+429 YLFRKGSNFNGD
-438 GKNVISFN
+438 KLSFN
-446 RGQSFKIVK
+446 GGQSFKIVK
-455 QTDEFV
+455 YLDNFISQSD
-461 IDTNAAISVTPTMAL
+461 AAMTIVPTMAVF
-476 IVNDIDNA
+476 VNDLDKA
-484 TKGLTYNATTAQKIE
+484 TQGMTDATHQHDSEPVVNFNWSYGFDTGLSE
-499 NTGISFHRYY
+499 
-509 CFDAGVSPQ
+509 DE
-518 QQIELSKD
+518 QIALSKD
-526 IANYLDGNIEKYRA
+526 INSYLTDVSDDFKEDIH
-540 DTSNRMFR
+540 
-548 STVESREQNRLD
+548 STEVESREQNRLD
-560 FFGLYGGLFG
+560 FFSLFGGLFG

-602 EIMQKVGMTK
+602 DIMQKVGMTK
-612 NEIRKSINSQLLTVF
+612 KEIRKSINSQLLTVF

-674 YMIVYKITSSA
+674 YMIVYKITSNA
-685 YYKIVSGAKED
+685 YYKIVSGAKEE

>member
-123 LAAGIAFSKL
+123 LAAGIVFSKL
-133 AELVFLNLLKSDTT
+133 AELIFLNLLKSDVT

-169 LLFFNSLRQVRS
+169 LLFFNSLRQVKF

-200 NWIFGILGVLLLGG
+200 NWVLGILGVLLLGG

-276 MVYRMKRNGAG
+276 MAYRMKRNGAG

-334 LEKNGQMDNI
+334 LEENGQMDNI

-363 TYLSGMISG
+363 TYLNGMISG

-405 FIPVDDYNKIMGT
+405 FIPVDEYNKIIGT
-418 SYTLKDDEAII
+418 SYTLKDDEAIV

-455 QTDEFV
+455 ETDEFV
-461 IDTNAAISVTPTMAL
+461 IDTNAAISVTPSMAL

-499 NTGISFHRYY
+499 NTGINFHRYY

-518 QQIELSKD
+518 HQIELSKD

-612 NEIRKSINSQLLTVF
+612 TEIRKSINSQLLTVF

>member
-53 SSTVSE
+53 SSTITQ

-113 IIAVISLVIG
+113 IIAAISLVVG

-133 AELVFLNLLKSDTT
+133 AELIFLNLLKSDVT

-315 LAIRYPREINIDI
+315 LAICYPREINIDI

-355 GVKETGTY
+355 DVKGTDAY
-363 TYLSGMISG
+363 TYLNGMISG

-429 YNYRNDSRY
+429 YNYRNASRY
-438 GKNVISFN
+438 KNNVISFN

-455 QTDEFV
+455 ETDEFV
-461 IDTNAAISVTPTMAL
+461 IDTNAAISVTPSMAL
-476 IVNDIDNA
+476 IVNDIGNA

-509 CFDAGVSPQ
+509 CFDTGVSPQ
-518 QQIELSKD
+518 HQIELSKD

-540 DTSNRMFR
+540 DTSSRMFR
-548 STVESREQNRLD
+548 SSVESKEQNRLD

-602 EIMQKVGMTK
+602 DIMQKVGMTK
-612 NEIRKSINSQLLTVF
+612 KEIRKSINSQLLTVF

-685 YYKIVSGAKED
+685 YYKIVSGAKEE

>member
-53 SSTVSE
+53 SSTVSQ

-113 IIAVISLVIG
+113 IITVISLVIG

-133 AELVFLNLLKSDTT
+133 AELVFLNLLKSDAT

-169 LLFFNSLRQVRS
+169 LLFFNSLRQVRF
-181 SSAISLVK
+181 SSAISLVR

-200 NWIFGILGVLLLGG
+200 NRLLGILGVLLLGG

-305 TSLYFGEEDA
+305 TSLYFGAEDA
-315 LAIRYPREINIDI
+315 LSSRYPREINI
-328 STLDTD
+328 SFSSLDTQIY
-334 LEKNGQMDNI
+334 KNGQ
-344 ISDIKN
+344 SDQIRSEIDEIAKKHN
-350 ICKNH
+350 ANVH
-355 GVKETGTY
+355 NSLSYLAGV
-363 TYLSGMISG
+363 LSGMV
-372 MITDDGKVETDINRI
+372 TDGNVETDIRN
-387 DNFSNIA
+387 
-394 LGDFSSVYSFI
+394 VYSGTVDYNKVFQ
-405 FIPVDDYNKIMGT
+405 FNFVSVDDYNEMMGT
-418 SYTLKDDEAII
+418 DYRLKDGEAMV
-429 YNYRNDSRY
+429 YLFRKDSNFH
-438 GKNVISFN
+438 GDTLSFN
-446 RGQSFKIVK
+446 RGQSFKIVRYLDNFIS
-455 QTDEFV
+455 QSD
-461 IDTNAAISVTPTMAL
+461 AAMTVVPTMA
-476 IVNDIDNA
+476 IFVNDLDKA
-484 TKGLTYNATTAQKIE
+484 TQGMTDATHQHDSEPVVNFSWTYGFDTGLSEDEQ
-499 NTGISFHRYY
+499 IS
-509 CFDAGVSPQ
+509 
-518 QQIELSKD
+518 LSKD
-526 IANYLDGNIEKYRA
+526 INSYLTDVSDDLKEDIH
-540 DTSNRMFR
+540 
-548 STVESREQNRLD
+548 STEVESREQNRLD

-685 YYKIVSGAKED
+685 YYKIVSGAKEG

>member
-123 LAAGIAFSKL
+123 LAAGIVFSKL
-133 AELVFLNLLKSDTT
+133 AELIFLNLLKSDVT

-169 LLFFNSLRQVRS
+169 LLFFNSLRQVRF
-181 SSAISLVK
+181 SSAISLVR

-315 LAIRYPREINIDI
+315 LSSRYPREINI
-328 STLDTD
+328 SFSSLDTQIY
-334 LEKNGQMDNI
+334 KNGQ
-344 ISDIKN
+344 SDQIRSEIDEIAKKHN
-350 ICKNH
+350 ANVH
-355 GVKETGTY
+355 NSLTYLAGV
-363 TYLSGMISG
+363 LSGMV
-372 MITDDGKVETDINRI
+372 TDGNVETDIRN
-387 DNFSNIA
+387 
-394 LGDFSSVYSFI
+394 VYSGTVDYNKVFQ
-405 FIPVDDYNKIMGT
+405 FNFVSVDDYNEMMGT
-418 SYTLKDDEAII
+418 DYRLKDGEAMV
-429 YNYRNDSRY
+429 YLFRKDSNFH
-438 GKNVISFN
+438 GDTLSFN
-446 RGQSFKIVK
+446 GGQSFKIVRYLDNFIS
-455 QTDEFV
+455 QSD
-461 IDTNAAISVTPTMAL
+461 AAMTVVPTMA
-476 IVNDIDNA
+476 IFVNDLDKA
-484 TKGLTYNATTAQKIE
+484 TQGMTDATHQHDSEPVVNFSWTYGFDTGLSEDEQ
-499 NTGISFHRYY
+499 ISL
-509 CFDAGVSPQ
+509 A
-518 QQIELSKD
+518 KD
-526 IANYLDGNIEKYRA
+526 INSYLTDVSDDFKEDIH
-540 DTSNRMFR
+540 
-548 STVESREQNRLD
+548 STEVESREQNRLD

-612 NEIRKSINSQLLTVF
+612 TEIRKSINSQLLTVF